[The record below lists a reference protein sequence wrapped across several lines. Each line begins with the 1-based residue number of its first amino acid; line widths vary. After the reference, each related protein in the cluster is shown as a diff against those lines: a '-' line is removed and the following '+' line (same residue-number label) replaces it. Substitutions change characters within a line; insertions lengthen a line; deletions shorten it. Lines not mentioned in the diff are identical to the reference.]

1 MNFPRSFSFGP
12 FLLIPERQ
20 LLLRGASRVR
30 IGCRALDLL
39 TALVERPG
47 ELVAKTELM
56 TRVWPSTIVEEA
68 NLKVNMSTLRRV
80 LGDGVGTPDYIA
92 TVPGRGYRFV
102 AAVQTTE
109 SREAIEFLY
118 RDLEKARILADAAS
132 AGIPSSFKL
141 TDAEAPMVA
150 EICRR
155 LEGIALAIELTR
167 RALNTRAK
175 HPPSAP
181 RRQR

>member
-1 MNFPRSFSFGP
+1 MNTPRAFSFGP

-20 LLLRGASRVR
+20 LLLRGESSVR

-47 ELVAKTELM
+47 ELVSKTELM
-56 TRVWPSTIVEEA
+56 ARVWPSTIVEEA
-68 NLKVNMSTLRRV
+68 NLKVNMSALRRA

-102 AAVQTTE
+102 AAVQRTE
-109 SREAIEFLY
+109 SREAIEYLY
-118 RDLEKARILADAAS
+118 RDLEKARVLAEAAG
-132 AGIPSSFKL
+132 AGIPGSL
-141 TDAEAPMVA
+141 MPTAAEAPMVA

-167 RALNTRAK
+167 RALRYTES
-175 HPPSAP
+175 PEC
-181 RRQR
+181 

>member
-1 MNFPRSFSFGP
+1 MNSPRSFSFGA

-20 LLLRGASRVR
+20 LLLRGERAVR

-47 ELVAKTELM
+47 ELITKNELM
-56 TRVWPSTIVEEA
+56 ARVWPSTIVEEA
-68 NLKVNMSTLRRV
+68 NLKVNMSMLRRV

-102 AAVQTTE
+102 ASVQRTE
-109 SREAIEFLY
+109 SCETIECLY
-118 RDLEKARILADAAS
+118 RDLEKARILAAAAS
-132 AGIPSSFKL
+132 VGMPASFKL
-141 TDAEAPMVA
+141 PDADAPMVA

-155 LEGIALAIELTR
+155 LEGIALAIEFTR
-167 RALNTRAK
+167 RALKYAE
-175 HPPSAP
+175 PPDC
-181 RRQR
+181 